1 MSYNQRYYFTFY
13 SDRDTRIV
21 NSIPDEYLCSISQLD
36 YAGAIEEIQAQENP
50 IQINYQNTSSNKL
63 EPIIGSECTL
73 NLIATEDFQLEDLY
87 TENEREFMVQI
98 YRKVTP
104 STFIVNWELEED
116 LSGVDTNLEILVN
129 GVQIVNQFNTSSGSF
144 NINNGD
150 TVLIKSFSYTS
161 SSGNNGVN
169 LQITG
174 IPTERSVVFPFA
186 IDTTIIPTTDINVFL
201 QSTHSSSE
209 YTAIRSD
216 VFETS
221 CASGEG
227 SSEVFTKNYTSV
239 TSQAAAQALADADTG
254 FTAEGQAYANANGV
268 CYASPGNFDDLI
280 WQGFI
285 IPDGC
290 QESFTFA
297 PYAISVNAVDGLGL
311 LKNLS
316 YVQNDGNFYLGK
328 QTFIEVIQACLV
340 RLDSPSLVLNTCVNI
355 YETSMTQGDSYDP
368 LDQCYVNSERYL
380 KDDQF
385 TPMNCE
391 DVLRSIL
398 EEWTAVMIQ
407 SDGEWYIYR
416 PTELA
421 LSGDLVFRR
430 YLDGYQIYDQPTV
443 TTDLDATLGGESEG
457 IILAPYFHI
466 NTDQMKMIDRPYKNA
481 SMSYLYGQLQNLEEK
496 LANPYL
502 TGFARGCA
510 GDPALPCDDVTIP
523 GYAKTGTMY
532 LGTSLS
538 GKLIFFSDTGTYPTL
553 TNYYQNN
560 NTINVDNGNKIKI
573 VIDYEN
579 PDPDFTTDMNFVIS
593 LYDGLDTYYLQADGG
608 WANTPTMP
616 GIEYYQIRS
625 TVGVGGT
632 ESIISAVVP
641 VTGLFTKVVT
651 FRILAPSGTVNH
663 IIYTRI
669 SAFVLIDFGD
679 QIGEMHTATQTGKF
693 TFVPETIN
701 VFNGDSPNEL
711 YIGAIYQADQ
721 STLTTLW
728 NRRGISE
735 SILAEPYEENKQ
747 FLRIAVEEKQRLY
760 AGPFVRFEGS
770 IFGYFNPVTRW
781 SINSIDGYF
790 MNLSLNYDLQQN
802 ICKAVLGRVVNA
814 EIALDY
820 TLTPD
825 YGATTRVTVK
835 GTP

>member
-21 NSIPDEYLCSISQLD
+21 NAIPDEYLCSISQLD

-104 STFIVNWELEED
+104 NTFIVNWELEED

-169 LQITG
+169 LEITG
-174 IPTERSVVFPFA
+174 IPTERSVTFPFSM
-186 IDTTIIPTTDINVFL
+186 DTTIIPTTDINVFL
-201 QSTHSSSE
+201 QSTHSATE
-209 YTAIRSD
+209 YTAIRSA

-221 CASGEG
+221 CTSGEG
-227 SSEVFTKNYTSV
+227 SLEVFTKNYTSV
-239 TSQAAAQALADADTG
+239 TSQAAAQALADADSG

-297 PYAISVNAVDGLGL
+297 PYVISVNAVDGIGL

-340 RLDSPSLVLNTCVNI
+340 RLEAPSLVLNTCVNI

-368 LDQCYVNSERYL
+368 FDMAYVNAERYI

-430 YLDGYQIYDQPTV
+430 YLDGYRIYDQPTV
-443 TTDLDATLGGESEG
+443 STDLDATLGGESEG
-457 IILAPYFHI
+457 IVLAPYFHI

-481 SMSYLYGQLQNLEEK
+481 SMSYRYGELQNPYEQLD
-496 LANPYL
+496 NPNFFGTL
-502 TGFARGCA
+502 GCVPTPV
-510 GDPALPCDDVTIP
+510 GPCDTITISGWTKAGVMYVGLWP
-523 GYAKTGTMY
+523 TG
-532 LGTSLS
+532 GI
-538 GKLIFFSDTGTYPTL
+538 IFYDEADPFDPPNV
-553 TNYYQNN
+553 TNYYENN
-560 NTINVDNGNKIKI
+560 NLIPLNYTATNKERLKV
-573 VIDYEN
+573 VITYEN
-579 PDPDFTTDMNFVIS
+579 PDPDFFAYMNFSIT
-593 LYDGLDTYYLQADGG
+593 LDASGNIYYLQQNGSWQLAGAGVSD
-608 WANTPTMP
+608 
-616 GIEYYQIRS
+616 YYQVAS
-625 TVGVGGT
+625 VVGVGGDA
-632 ESIISAVVP
+632 IILTDPAPISGDIA
-641 VTGLFTKVVT
+641 
-651 FRILAPSGTVNH
+651 FRILAPTATGNN
-663 IIYTRI
+663 IIYTNI
-669 SAFVLIDFGD
+669 SAFLFLDFGD
-679 QIGEMHTATQTGKF
+679 QIGEMHTATQDGKF
-693 TFVPETIN
+693 TFVPETVN
-701 VFNGDSPNEL
+701 VFNGDSANEL
-711 YIGAIYQADQ
+711 FVGAIFGPDQ
-721 STLTTLW
+721 TTLTTLW
-728 NRRGISE
+728 TRRGISE
-735 SILAEPYEENKQ
+735 SILALPYAESKA

-770 IFGYFNPVTRW
+770 IFGYFNPLQRW
-781 SINSIDGYF
+781 SINSITGYF

-802 ICKAVLGRVVNA
+802 ICKAVLGRIVDD
-814 EIALDY
+814 EIALNY

-825 YGATTRVTVK
+825 YGATTKVTVK

>member
-1 MSYNQRYYFTFY
+1 MAYNLKYYFTFY
-13 SDRDTRIV
+13 ADRDTRI
-21 NSIPDEYLCSISQLD
+21 IDGTPDNYTCNISQLD

-87 TENEREFMVQI
+87 TENEREFLVEV
-98 YRKVTP
+98 YR
-104 STFIVNWELEED
+104 
-116 LSGVDTNLEILVN
+116 N
-129 GVQIVNQFNTSSGSF
+129 GG
-144 NINNGD
+144 
-150 TVLIKSFSYTS
+150 
-161 SSGNNGVN
+161 
-169 LQITG
+169 
-174 IPTERSVVFPFA
+174 
-186 IDTTIIPTTDINVFL
+186 
-201 QSTHSSSE
+201 
-209 YTAIRSD
+209 
-216 VFETS
+216 
-221 CASGEG
+221 
-227 SSEVFTKNYTSV
+227 
-239 TSQAAAQALADADTG
+239 
-254 FTAEGQAYANANGV
+254 
-268 CYASPGNFDDLI
+268 LI
-280 WQGFI
+280 WSGFI

-328 QTFIEVIQACLV
+328 QSFIEVINACLI

-355 YETSMTQGDSYDP
+355 YDVTMTQGDSYDP
-368 LDQCYVNSERYL
+368 FAQGFVNAERYI

-391 DVLRSIL
+391 EVLRSIL

-407 SDGEWYIYR
+407 SNGEWYIYR

-421 LSGDLVFRR
+421 LTGDLAFRK
-430 YLDGYQIYDQPTV
+430 YLDGERVYDQPTF
-443 TTDLDATLGGESEG
+443 TPDLDAILGGESEG

-466 NTDQMKMIDRPYKNA
+466 NSDQIKMIDRPYKNA
-481 SMSYLYGQLQNLEEK
+481 SMSYLYGELENTDEK

-502 TGFARGCA
+502 TGFARGCV

-523 GYAKTGTMY
+523 GYTKTGTMY

-553 TNYYQNN
+553 TNYYENN
-560 NTINVDNGNKIKI
+560 NTIAMTYNSSLKERLKI

-579 PDPDFTTDMNFVIS
+579 PDPSLSTDMNFVIS
-593 LYDGLDTYYLQADGG
+593 LYDGLSTHYLQADGS
-608 WANTPTMP
+608 WAITPVEP
-616 GIEYYQIRS
+616 GINYYQIRS

-632 ESIISAVVP
+632 EIILSNAVP
-641 VTGLFTKVVT
+641 ITGVVT
-651 FRILAPSGTVNH
+651 FRILAPSGTLNDIV
-663 IIYTRI
+663 YTRI
-669 SAFVLIDFGD
+669 SAFVFIDFGD
-679 QIGEMHTATQTGKF
+679 EVGEIHTATQTGKF

-701 VFNGDSPNEL
+701 VFNGDSVSNM
-711 YIGAIYQADQ
+711 YVGAIYGPDQ
-721 STLTTLW
+721 TTLTTLW

-735 SILAEPYEENKQ
+735 SILSLPYASSKE

-770 IFGYFNPVTRW
+770 IFGYFNPLQRW
-781 SINSIDGYF
+781 SINLIDGYF
-790 MNLSLNYDLQQN
+790 MNLSLTYDLQQN
-802 ICKAVLGRVVNA
+802 ICKAVMGRIVDD

>member
-1 MSYNQRYYFTFY
+1 MYNLKYFFTFY
-13 SDRDTRIV
+13 ADRDTRIE
-21 NSIPDEYLCSISQLD
+21 NGTPDDYTCNISQLD
-36 YAGAIEEIQAQENP
+36 YALGPIEIQAQQNP

-63 EPIIGSECTL
+63 EAIIGSEATL
-73 NLIATEDFQLEDLY
+73 NLIATEDFELEDLY
-87 TENEREFMVQI
+87 TENEREFLV
-98 YRKVTP
+98 
-104 STFIVNWELEED
+104 
-116 LSGVDTNLEILVN
+116 EIFRN
-129 GVQIVNQFNTSSGSF
+129 GS
-144 NINNGD
+144 
-150 TVLIKSFSYTS
+150 
-161 SSGNNGVN
+161 
-169 LQITG
+169 
-174 IPTERSVVFPFA
+174 
-186 IDTTIIPTTDINVFL
+186 
-201 QSTHSSSE
+201 
-209 YTAIRSD
+209 
-216 VFETS
+216 
-221 CASGEG
+221 
-227 SSEVFTKNYTSV
+227 
-239 TSQAAAQALADADTG
+239 
-254 FTAEGQAYANANGV
+254 
-268 CYASPGNFDDLI
+268 LI
-280 WQGFI
+280 WSGFI

-340 RLDSPSLVLNTCVNI
+340 RLDAPSLVLNTCVNI

-368 LDQCYVNSERYL
+368 LDMAYVNAERYI

-430 YLDGYQIYDQPTV
+430 YLDGYRIYDQPTV

-457 IILAPYFHI
+457 IVLAPYFHI

-481 SMSYLYGQLQNLEEK
+481 SMSYKYGKDQNPDQE
-496 LANPYL
+496 LANPTL
-502 TGFARGCA
+502 TGAGQSCG
-510 GDPALPCDDVTIP
+510 GDPIGPCDSVTIP
-523 GYAKTGTMY
+523 GYTKTGTMY
-532 LGTSLS
+532 AG
-538 GKLIFFSDTGTYPTL
+538 LITGGVVFYSDGGTYPTL

-560 NTINVDNGNKIKI
+560 NTISIDNTQRLKILVEYK
-573 VIDYEN
+573 N
-579 PDPDFTTDMNFVIS
+579 LDPLFTTDINFIIT
-593 LYDGLDTYYLQADGG
+593 LTEGLNTYYLQTDGSWTTSAG
-608 WANTPTMP
+608 VLP
-616 GIEYYQIRS
+616 YSVRS
-625 TVGVGGT
+625 DVGATGT
-632 ESIISAVVP
+632 LEILSAVVP
-641 VTGLFTKVVT
+641 ITGLFTKSVT
-651 FRILAPSGTVNH
+651 FKILAPSGTVH
-663 IIYTRI
+663 DIVYTNI
-669 SAFVLIDFGD
+669 SAYILIDFGD
-679 QIGEMHTATQTGKF
+679 IVGEIHTATQTGKF
-693 TFVPETIN
+693 TFVPETID
-701 VFNGDSPNEL
+701 VFNGDNDSTIYL
-711 YIGAIYQADQ
+711 GAIYQDDQ
-721 STLTTLW
+721 TTLTTLW
-728 NRRGISE
+728 NRRSISE
-735 SILAEPYEENKQ
+735 SILALPYESSKP
-747 FLRIAVEEKQRLY
+747 FLRIAVEEKQRLF

-820 TLTPD
+820 LKIPD